1 MKTLCDRVKELES
14 HKEEFKAELGAS
26 ATVHERLRIL
36 EKEIFEDAGAYEDA
50 ITRHKESE
58 IPVKEKPVERPA
70 EVEPDPYSYKP
81 RVGNFFDLD
90 GLELNCLQVALDHLL
105 ESLEDNDDFSRSYME
120 IADEI
125 EARLSCTKK
134 MIAFLKDCEDLTLA
148 KEWR

>member
-1 MKTLCDRVKELES
+1 MKTLCDRVLSLES

-36 EKEIFEDAGAYEDA
+36 EKEIFEDADAYEDA
-50 ITRHKESE
+50 CQRHKESE

-70 EVEPDPYSYKP
+70 EVEPCLNGDY
-81 RVGNFFDLD
+81 FDLD

-105 ESLEDNDDFSRSYME
+105 GSLEDNDDME

-134 MIAFLKDCEDLTLA
+134 MIAFLKDCEEVTIA

>member
-1 MKTLCDRVKELES
+1 MKMLCD
-14 HKEEFKAELGAS
+14 
-26 ATVHERLRIL
+26 
-36 EKEIFEDAGAYEDA
+36 KEIFEDADAYEAVDLQ
-50 ITRHKESE
+50 TLYKESE
-58 IPVKEKPVERPA
+58 IPVERPA
-70 EVEPDPYSYKP
+70 EIEPDPYSYKP

-105 ESLEDNDDFSRSYME
+105 ESLEDNDDME

-134 MIAFLKDCEDLTLA
+134 IITFLKDCEDLTLA

>member
-1 MKTLCDRVKELES
+1 MKMLCDRVKELEIFE
-14 HKEEFKAELGAS
+14 EEFKAELGAS

-58 IPVKEKPVERPA
+58 IPGKENPVERPA
-70 EVEPDPYSYKP
+70 EVERDPYSYKP
-81 RVGNFFDLD
+81 RKAEDFFDLD
-90 GLELNCLQVALDHLL
+90 PLELNCLQVALDHLL
-105 ESLEDNDDFSRSYME
+105 ESLEDNDDME

-134 MIAFLKDCEDLTLA
+134 IITFLKDCEDLTLA

>member
-70 EVEPDPYSYKP
+70 EVEPCLNGDY
-81 RVGNFFDLD
+81 FDLD

-105 ESLEDNDDFSRSYME
+105 ESLEDNDDME

-134 MIAFLKDCEDLTLA
+134 IITFLKDCEDLTLA

>member
-1 MKTLCDRVKELES
+1 MKMLCDRVKELES
-14 HKEEFKAELGAS
+14 FEEEFKAELGAS

-36 EKEIFEDAGAYEDA
+36 EKEIFEDADAYEDA
-50 ITRHKESE
+50 ITRYKESE
-58 IPVKEKPVERPA
+58 IKEIPVERPA
-70 EVEPDPYSYKP
+70 EIEPDPYSYKP
-81 RVGNFFDLD
+81 RVGDFFDLD

-105 ESLEDNDDFSRSYME
+105 ESLEDNDDME

>member
-1 MKTLCDRVKELES
+1 MKMLCDRVKELES

-36 EKEIFEDAGAYEDA
+36 EKEIFEDADAYEDA

-81 RVGNFFDLD
+81 RKVDNYEYLQYPLD

-105 ESLEDNDDFSRSYME
+105 EHLEDNPDE
-120 IADEI
+120 EEI
-125 EARLSCTKK
+125 EARISCTKNLINFIK
-134 MIAFLKDCEDLTLA
+134 RCENEHGTLTF
-148 KEWR
+148 

>member
-1 MKTLCDRVKELES
+1 MKMLCDRVKELES

-36 EKEIFEDAGAYEDA
+36 EKEIFEDADAYEDA
-50 ITRHKESE
+50 CQRHKESE

-70 EVEPDPYSYKP
+70 EIEPDPYSYKP
-81 RVGNFFDLD
+81 RVGDFFDLD

-105 ESLEDNDDFSRSYME
+105 ESLEDNDDME

-134 MIAFLKDCEDLTLA
+134 MIAFLKDCENLTLA

>member
-1 MKTLCDRVKELES
+1 MKMLCDRVKELES
-14 HKEEFKAELGAS
+14 FEEEFKAELGAA

-36 EKEIFEDAGAYEDA
+36 EKEIFEDADAYEDA

-58 IPVKEKPVERPA
+58 IPVKENPVERPA

-105 ESLEDNDDFSRSYME
+105 ESLEDNDDME

-134 MIAFLKDCEDLTLA
+134 IITFLKDCEDLTLA

>member
-1 MKTLCDRVKELES
+1 MKMLCDRVKELES

-36 EKEIFEDAGAYEDA
+36 EKEIFEDADAYEDA
-50 ITRHKESE
+50 CQRHKESE

-81 RVGNFFDLD
+81 RKAEDFFDLD
-90 GLELNCLQVALDHLL
+90 PLELNCLQVSLDHLL
-105 ESLEDNDDFSRSYME
+105 EHLNENPD
-120 IADEI
+120 ADEI
-125 EARLSCTKK
+125 DARIYCTKK
-134 MIAFLKDCEDLTLA
+134 IITFLKDCEDLTLA

>member
-1 MKTLCDRVKELES
+1 MKMLCDRVKELES
-14 HKEEFKAELGAS
+14 FEEEFKAELGAS

-81 RVGNFFDLD
+81 RKAEDFFDLD
-90 GLELNCLQVALDHLL
+90 PLELNCLQVALDHLL
-105 ESLEDNDDFSRSYME
+105 ESLEDNDDME

-134 MIAFLKDCEDLTLA
+134 IITFLKDCEDLTLA

>member
-1 MKTLCDRVKELES
+1 MKMLCDRVKELES

-26 ATVHERLRIL
+26 ATVNERLRIL
-36 EKEIFEDAGAYEDA
+36 EKEIFEDANAYEDA
-50 ITRHKESE
+50 CERHDESKMEKPIE
-58 IPVKEKPVERPA
+58 IPWGNLN
-70 EVEPDPYSYKP
+70 PDPYLHLKGK
-81 RVGNFFDLD
+81 VDNFCDLD
-90 GLELNCLQVALDHLL
+90 PLELNCLQVALDHLL
-105 ESLEDNDDFSRSYME
+105 GSLEDNDDME

>member
-1 MKTLCDRVKELES
+1 MKMLCDRVKELES

-36 EKEIFEDAGAYEDA
+36 EKEIFEDADAYEDA
-50 ITRHKESE
+50 CQRHKESE

-81 RVGNFFDLD
+81 RKVDNYEYPQYPLD

-105 ESLEDNDDFSRSYME
+105 EHLEDNPDE
-120 IADEI
+120 EEI
-125 EARLSCTKK
+125 EARISCTKNLINFIK
-134 MIAFLKDCEDLTLA
+134 RCENEHGTLTF
-148 KEWR
+148 

>member
-1 MKTLCDRVKELES
+1 MKMLCDRVKELES

-36 EKEIFEDAGAYEDA
+36 EKEIFEDADAYEDA
-50 ITRHKESE
+50 CQRHKESE

-70 EVEPDPYSYKP
+70 EVEPCLNGDY
-81 RVGNFFDLD
+81 FDLD

-105 ESLEDNDDFSRSYME
+105 EHLNENPD
-120 IADEI
+120 ADEI
-125 EARLSCTKK
+125 EARIYCTKK
-134 MIAFLKDCEDLTLA
+134 IITFLKDCEDLTLA

>member
-1 MKTLCDRVKELES
+1 MKMLCDRVKELES
-14 HKEEFKAELGAS
+14 FEEEFKAELGAS

-105 ESLEDNDDFSRSYME
+105 ESLEENDAME

-125 EARLSCTKK
+125 DARLSCTKK
-134 MIAFLKDCEDLTLA
+134 IITFLKDCEDLTLA

>member
-36 EKEIFEDAGAYEDA
+36 EKEIFEDADAYEDA

-70 EVEPDPYSYKP
+70 EVEPCLNGDY
-81 RVGNFFDLD
+81 FDLD

-105 ESLEDNDDFSRSYME
+105 ESLEDNDDME

>member
-1 MKTLCDRVKELES
+1 MKMLCDRVKELES
-14 HKEEFKAELGAS
+14 FEEEFKAELGAS

-105 ESLEDNDDFSRSYME
+105 ESLEDNDDME

>member
-1 MKTLCDRVKELES
+1 MKMLCDRVKELES
-14 HKEEFKAELGAS
+14 FEEEFKAELGVS

-36 EKEIFEDAGAYEDA
+36 EKEIFEDADAYEDA
-50 ITRHKESE
+50 ITRYKESE

-70 EVEPDPYSYKP
+70 EIEPDPYSYKP
-81 RVGNFFDLD
+81 RVGDFFDLD

-105 ESLEDNDDFSRSYME
+105 ESLEDNDDME

-134 MIAFLKDCEDLTLA
+134 MIAFLKDCENLTLA

>member
-1 MKTLCDRVKELES
+1 MKMLCDRVKELES

-36 EKEIFEDAGAYEDA
+36 EKEIFEDADAYEDA

-58 IPVKEKPVERPA
+58 IPVKEKPVERPWGNLN
-70 EVEPDPYSYKP
+70 PDPYLHLKGK
-81 RVGNFFDLD
+81 VDNFCDLD
-90 GLELNCLQVALDHLL
+90 PLELNCLQVALDHLL
-105 ESLEDNDDFSRSYME
+105 GSLEDNDDME

-125 EARLSCTKK
+125 EARIYCTKK
-134 MIAFLKDCEDLTLA
+134 MIAFLKDCEEVTIA